1 MIAESERR
9 EKAMDGAAAGADE
22 QTFMVRFESMRKP
35 VVGTKTSSSASS
47 RRQLLITHAELR
59 RQCTVAVRGYEFDTR
74 MAANE
79 LRRRTMVGVGL
90 PWVMSSYVFCR
101 RFFM

>member
-1 MIAESERR
+1 MHSVSIIFLVHLGAESERR
-9 EKAMDGAAAGADE
+9 ERAMDGAAAADE

-59 RQCTVAVRGYEFDTR
+59 RQCTVAVRGFEFDTR

-79 LRRRTMVGVGL
+79 LRRRTMVG
-90 PWVMSSYVFCR
+90 CR
-101 RFFM
+101 PA